1 MRPVGA
7 AEEAL
12 ERQGW
17 TGERLVREARRITGD
32 YERAHIPYLTQHRRD
47 ELVDF
52 VVEAA
57 LRATITFDPERA
69 TTSYGRNGG
78 RHFDSWICDVMT
90 WRCTD
95 WLRSKREGNG
105 DARKGFANRIVLTG
119 EFDDEPDVDL
129 EIERYLSADRVAE
142 WTEAAELVNLPLA
155 EFVVVTL
162 DRAAT
167 AIQAAVRGPA
177 A

>member
-1 MRPVGA
+1 
-7 AEEAL
+7 
-12 ERQGW
+12 
-17 TGERLVREARRITGD
+17 
-32 YERAHIPYLTQHRRD
+32 
-47 ELVDF
+47 LVDY

-57 LRATITFDPERA
+57 LRATITFDPARQ

-78 RHFDSWICDVMT
+78 RHFDSWICDVMA

-105 DARKGFANRIVLTG
+105 DARKGLANRVVLTG

-129 EIERYLSADRVAE
+129 EIERYLSEDRVSE
-142 WTEAAELVNLPLA
+142 WTAAAALVGLPLA

-162 DRAAT
+162 DRAAK
-167 AIQAAVRGPA
+167 AIRQARST
-177 A
+177 

>member
-1 MRPVGA
+1 
-7 AEEAL
+7 
-12 ERQGW
+12 
-17 TGERLVREARRITGD
+17 VREARRITRD
-32 YERAHIPYLTQHRRD
+32 YERAHIPYLAQHRRD

-95 WLRSKREGNG
+95 WLRSRREGNG
-105 DARKGFANRIVLTG
+105 DARRGLANRLVLTG

-129 EIERYLSADRVAE
+129 EIERLVSADRMSE
-142 WTEAAELVNLPLA
+142 WRAAADLVDLPLA

-162 DRAAT
+162 DRAAA
-167 AIQAAVRGPA
+167 AIQAAAKGTA
-177 A
+177 

>member
-1 MRPVGA
+1 
-7 AEEAL
+7 
-12 ERQGW
+12 
-17 TGERLVREARRITGD
+17 VREARRITRD
-32 YERAHIPYLTQHRRD
+32 DERAHIPYLARHRRD

-52 VVEAA
+52 VVEKA
-57 LRATITFDPERA
+57 LVAVTSFDPERA
-69 TTSYGRNGG
+69 TSSYGRNGG

-105 DARKGFANRIVLTG
+105 DARKGLANRVVLTG

-129 EIERYLSADRVAE
+129 EIERFISADRVAE
-142 WTEAAELVNLPLA
+142 WRAAAELVDLPLA

-162 DRAAT
+162 DRAT
-167 AIQAAVRGPA
+167 AAIKRAKEASS
-177 A
+177 

>member
-1 MRPVGA
+1 M
-7 AEEAL
+7 
-12 ERQGW
+12 RQGW

-32 YERAHIPYLTQHRRD
+32 YERAHIPYLASHRRD

-57 LRATITFDPERA
+57 LRATITFDPER
-69 TTSYGRNGG
+69 TTGIYGRNGG

-105 DARKGFANRIVLTG
+105 DARKGHANRVVLTG
-119 EFDDEPDVDL
+119 EFDDDSDL
-129 EIERYLSADRVAE
+129 ELERELERFLSADRVGE
-142 WTEAAELVNLPLA
+142 WQSAANLVGLPLA

-162 DRAAT
+162 DRASA
-167 AIQAAVRGPA
+167 AIRAEAAWRT
-177 A
+177 